1 MYFVRIMFT
10 LLLFFSFGCDG
21 NSNKQINDKP
31 LDAVNNLL
39 MVDEVSSVINFSYNI
54 LGNAT
59 VGEVTTINVIING
72 GSYKDEI
79 ILSYRIGVTD
89 DLIFGENQ
97 LQSMTLNTLSNG
109 LYPAQQ
115 VTVIPQ
121 REGRLFLVVSADITS
136 NNEII
141 TKSTAIPI
149 DVGKSRNK

>member
-39 MVDEVSSVINFSYNI
+39 MIDEVSSVINFSYNI

-59 VGEVTTINVIING
+59 VGEVTTINVIINEG
-72 GSYKDEI
+72 NYKDEI

>member
-1 MYFVRIMFT
+1 MHFVRIMFT

-39 MVDEVSSVINFSYNI
+39 MIDEVSSVINFSYNI

-59 VGEVTTINVIING
+59 VGEVTTINVIINE

>member
-1 MYFVRIMFT
+1 
-10 LLLFFSFGCDG
+10 
-21 NSNKQINDKP
+21 
-31 LDAVNNLL
+31 

>member
-1 MYFVRIMFT
+1 
-10 LLLFFSFGCDG
+10 
-21 NSNKQINDKP
+21 
-31 LDAVNNLL
+31 
-39 MVDEVSSVINFSYNI
+39 MVDEALSVINFSYNI

-89 DLIFGENQ
+89 DLIFGEDQ
-97 LQSMTLNTLSNG
+97 LQSMTLNILSNG

-149 DVGKSRNK
+149 DVEKSRNK